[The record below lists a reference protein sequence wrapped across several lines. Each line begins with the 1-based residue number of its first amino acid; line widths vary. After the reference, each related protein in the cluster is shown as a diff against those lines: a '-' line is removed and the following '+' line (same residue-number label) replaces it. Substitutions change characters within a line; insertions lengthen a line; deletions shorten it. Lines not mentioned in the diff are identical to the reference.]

1 MAHFVRLNQLDH
13 GHTSDDDEYTPL
25 LINLDMVINIEPS
38 PNIGESI
45 IITKNN
51 NFYVKE
57 TQEEILRL
65 SRSHFK

>member
-38 PNIGESI
+38 PNNRTLKTEFNSS
-45 IITKNN
+45 
-51 NFYVKE
+51 Y
-57 TQEEILRL
+57 
-65 SRSHFK
+65 

>member
-1 MAHFVRLNQLDH
+1 MAHFVKLNQLDH
-13 GHTSDDDEYTPL
+13 GHTSDDDEYTSL